1 MNTSAI
7 NAILNN
13 TNQVY
18 NQNSKTGNTSLG
30 KNDFLRLLMTQLQ
43 NQDPTNPMDSQQ
55 FAAQLAQ
62 FNTVEQLTN
71 LNTGMTNLTNTQQS
85 VGQAMTNTMAAS
97 LAGKIVKGQS
107 NALQVTP
114 GQNTDVKFNLSG
126 VAADVKLNIT
136 DASGNVVRTVDLKNR
151 SAGDQSWTW
160 DGKNDSGSQLPA
172 GTYNVS
178 VAASNGSSS
187 VSSYAYVEGKVTQVQ
202 YTKSGVTLTVNGV
215 PVSMGNVE
223 AVSDPS
229 TVSGQ

>member
-1 MNTSAI
+1 MDTNAV
-7 NAILNN
+7 NAIINN

-18 NQNSKTGNTSLG
+18 NQNSKTGNSSLG
-30 KNDFLRLLMTQLQ
+30 KDDFLRLLMTQLQ

-97 LAGKIVKGQS
+97 LTGKIVKGQS
-107 NALQVTP
+107 DALQVTP

-136 DASGNVVRTVDLKNR
+136 DASGNVVRTVDLQNR

-178 VAASNGSSS
+178 VAATNGNSP
-187 VSSYAYVEGKVTQVQ
+187 VSSYAYVEGKVSQVQ
-202 YTKSGVTLTVNGV
+202 YSKSGVTLTVNGV

-229 TVSGQ
+229 SVTGQ